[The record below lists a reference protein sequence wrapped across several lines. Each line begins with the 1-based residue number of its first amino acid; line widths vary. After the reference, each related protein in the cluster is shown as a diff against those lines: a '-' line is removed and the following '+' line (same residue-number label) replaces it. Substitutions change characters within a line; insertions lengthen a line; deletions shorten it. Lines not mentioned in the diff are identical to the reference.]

1 MQVTTIGLDL
11 AKNVFQVHG
20 VDADGGV
27 VVRKKLRRLDIVAFF
42 SALSPCLVGMEACAS
57 AHHWARELTGLG
69 HEVKLM
75 APSYVKPYVKRGKND
90 AADAEAICEAVT
102 RPTMRFVP
110 AKSAEQ
116 QSALMLHRSRDLLI
130 RQRTM
135 LANALRGHLAE
146 LGIVAAQ
153 GLRKLPTLIEVLL
166 DETDRRIPAMARQVL
181 GVLVAQLQ
189 DLQTRIKVLERELL
203 AWHRTSR
210 ASRQLETIPGIGFI
224 TATAIAAT
232 VTDPS
237 HFKSGRQFAA
247 WLGLVPR
254 QNSTGGKERLG
265 RISKMGDRY
274 IRRLLVVGAT
284 ALIRF
289 ARNRSTPLAA
299 WADTLL
305 ARRPARLVSV
315 ALANKMARI
324 AWAVLLRG
332 ETYRA
337 PAAATA

>member
-20 VDADGGV
+20 VDAEGGG
-27 VVRKKLRRLDIVAFF
+27 VVRKKLRRVDVLAFF
-42 SALSPCLVGMEACAS
+42 SALPPCLIGMEACAS
-57 AHHWARELTGLG
+57 AHHWARELTRLG

-75 APSYVKPYVKRGKND
+75 PPSYVKPYVKRGKND

-102 RPTMRFVP
+102 RPSMRFVP

-116 QSALMLHRSRDLLI
+116 QSAVMLHRSRDLLI

-153 GLRKLPTLIEVLL
+153 GLRKLPALIEILL

-181 GVLVAQLQ
+181 GVLVTQLQ
-189 DLQTRIKVLERELL
+189 DLQIRIKALERALL

-210 ASRQLETIPGIGFI
+210 ASRRLETIPGIGFI

-232 VTDPS
+232 VTDPT

-247 WLGLVPR
+247 WLGLVLR

-274 IRRLLVVGAT
+274 IRRLLVIGAT

-289 ARNRSTPLAA
+289 ARNRSTPLTA
-299 WADTLL
+299 WADALL

-332 ETYRA
+332 EAYRA
-337 PAAATA
+337 PVAATA